1 MSRSLRPF
9 RSQWSVLL
17 VLATLVLTA
26 AACFGSDSNGPSDYC
41 SENPENC

>member
-1 MSRSLRPF
+1 MSRSPRPF

-17 VLATLVLTA
+17 VLAALVLTG

-41 SENPENC
+41 TENPENC